1 MRRIAAS
8 VATLALAV
16 SLVAC
21 SDDSNGNAQNG
32 GGSGNGADEAATN
45 LVALAKQVG
54 DQTDESSTAHMKF
67 TGDAGQMKITGEG
80 DMQLGG
86 GDPAMAMD
94 MDTGETG
101 KMSMVLVD
109 SVLYM
114 KLPAELSQGDKPWIK
129 IDSKD
134 KSNPLAQI
142 LSSVVDQMRQNAD
155 PRASLE
161 QFQEAGEITSSSEE
175 ELNGE
180 QTTHYKI
187 TVDVKKLADSQK
199 DPTLKKAMQT
209 AIDSGLKDFPVE
221 LWLNGDNLPV
231 RMTIQM
237 PTADPTSGKSVP
249 VNVQVDYTKWG
260 EPVDI
265 QAPPADQVGELPK
278 VPR

>member
-8 VATLALAV
+8 VAALALAM
-16 SLVAC
+16 SLSAC
-21 SDDSNGNAQNG
+21 GGESNGNAQQ
-32 GGSGNGADEAATN
+32 GATEGATN

-67 TGDAGQMKITGEG
+67 SGDAGQMKITGEG

-86 GDPAMAMD
+86 ADPAMAMD

-101 KMSMVLVD
+101 KMSMVLLD
-109 SVLYM
+109 GVLYM
-114 KLPAELSQGDKPWIK
+114 KLPAGLSQGDKPWVK

-134 KSNPLAQI
+134 KSNPLAQV

-155 PRASLE
+155 PRAALQ
-161 QFQEAGEITSSSEE
+161 QFEKAGKIDSEAKED
-175 ELNGE
+175 LNGE

-187 TVDVKKLADSQK
+187 TVDVQKLADTQT
-199 DPTLKKAMQT
+199 DPTLKQAMET
-209 AIDSGLKDFPVE
+209 AIKSGLKDFPVE
-221 LWLNGDNLPV
+221 LWVNGDSLPV

-237 PTADPTSGKSVP
+237 PTTDPASGKAVP
-249 VNVQVDYTKWG
+249 VNVQVDYSKWG

-265 QAPPADQVGELPK
+265 KAPPADQVGELP
-278 VPR
+278 R

>member
-8 VATLALAV
+8 AAALALAV
-16 SLVAC
+16 SLSAC
-21 SDDSNGNAQNG
+21 SDDSNGNAQG
-32 GGSGNGADEAATN
+32 GGSGGGAPEAATN

-54 DQTDESSTAHMKF
+54 DQTDQSSTAHMKF

-80 DMQLGG
+80 DMRLGG
-86 GDPAMAMD
+86 GEPAMSMD
-94 MDTGETG
+94 MDTGQTG
-101 KMSMVLVD
+101 QMSMVLLD
-109 SVLYM
+109 GVLYM

-134 KSNPLAQI
+134 KTNPVAQA

-161 QFQEAGEITSSSEE
+161 QFEKAGTIDSTSKE

-187 TVDVKKLADSQK
+187 TVDVQKLADTQT
-199 DPTLKKAMQT
+199 DPTLKQAMET
-209 AIDSGLKDFPVE
+209 AIKSGLKDFPVE
-221 LWLNGDNLPV
+221 VWVNGENLPLRTKV
-231 RMTIQM
+231 QM

-249 VNVQVDYTKWG
+249 VNVQVDYSKWG

-265 QAPPADQVGELPK
+265 QAPPADQVGELP
-278 VPR
+278 R

>member
-8 VATLALAV
+8 VAALALAV
-16 SLVAC
+16 SLSAC
-21 SDDSNGNAQNG
+21 SDDSNGNAQG
-32 GGSGNGADEAATN
+32 GGSGGGATDAATN

-86 GDPAMAMD
+86 ADPAIAMD

-101 KMSMVLVD
+101 KMSMVLLD
-109 SVLYM
+109 GVLYM
-114 KLPAELSQGDKPWIK
+114 KLPTELSQGDKPWIK

-161 QFQEAGEITSSSEE
+161 QFQEAGEITSSSKE

-187 TVDVKKLADSQK
+187 TVDVQKLADSETDK
-199 DPTLKKAMQT
+199 TLKQAMEA
-209 AIDSGLKDFPVE
+209 AIESGLKDFPVE
-221 LWLNGDNLPV
+221 LWVNGDNLPM
-231 RMTIQM
+231 RMKIQM
-237 PTADPTSGKSVP
+237 PTADPTSGQSVP
-249 VNVQVDYTKWG
+249 VNVQVDYSKWG

-265 QAPPADQVGELPK
+265 QAPPADQVGELPNA
-278 VPR
+278 PR